1 MADITQMIADLRT
14 MVKDTINPDNGLKSI
29 TGAATNLAF
38 NAVIDAIE
46 EAASTGGGGGAE
58 IVYATMSQESYPL
71 TEPQIAANIAV
82 WQKAKDAYEQ
92 GKTLP
97 SVIIDLSS
105 AYSAIS
111 NSNMAYVINPIQLM
125 GGQDTEGLGFGLAVM
140 MRDYM
145 DTILAV
151 ELTSDGIAIMQ
162 SMS

>member
-14 MVKDTINPDNGLKSI
+14 MVNDTINPDNGLKSI

-105 AYSAIS
+105 AYSAAS

-125 GGQDTEGLGFGLAVM
+125 GQDTGVSGFGLAVT